1 MEALKSWEEMSVLEQ
16 MQCQYWDMY
25 KDAFGVRPRGIDT
38 STWTMDDFTRE
49 FEFLGRE
56 IDASETLRKEDE
68 AEAIVAF
75 EKRVQD
81 LLGMGAQDRA
91 MALRWIHEAEET
103 HGDDEYLCWTLG
115 LPYGYFKE
123 QK

>member
-1 MEALKSWEEMSVLEQ
+1 MEALKYWEEMSILEQ

-25 KDAFGVRPRGIDT
+25 KDAHGIRPRGTDT
-38 STWTMDDFTRE
+38 SAWTMDDFTRE
-49 FEFLGRE
+49 FEFLGRV
-56 IDASETLRKEDE
+56 IDANETQRREDQ

-81 LLGMGAQDRA
+81 LLSMGAQDRA

-103 HGDDEYLCWTLG
+103 NGDDEYLCYSVG
-115 LPYGYFKE
+115 LPYGYFKV
-123 QK
+123 KL

>member
-81 LLGMGAQDRA
+81 LLGMGAVSY
-91 MALRWIHEAEET
+91 T
-103 HGDDEYLCWTLG
+103 HLTL
-115 LPYGYFKE
+115 PTKRIV
-123 QK
+123 

>member
-1 MEALKSWEEMSVLEQ
+1 MEALKSWEEMTVLEQ
-16 MQCQYWDMY
+16 MACQYWDMF
-25 KDAFGVRPRGIDT
+25 KDAHGVRPRGIDT

-49 FEFLGRE
+49 FEFLGRV
-56 IDASETLRKEDE
+56 IDANEYQRKEDE

-81 LLGMGAQDRA
+81 LLGMGARDRA
-91 MALRWIHEAEET
+91 MALRWIHDAEET
-103 HGDDEYLCWTLG
+103 RGDDEYLCFSVG
-115 LPYGYFKE
+115 LPYGYFKV